1 MAARRS
7 TSQSKAVKPTALEY
21 DATKT
26 TGRRRQPST
35 TIAAEHVILPEG
47 KRTKLLA
54 TAQDQVRN
62 ASIAAWMI
70 RRSLDY
76 VSKFKFQF
84 RTGKEELDLLI
95 NRLFDW
101 HARPTNF
108 DIAERFGREEMF
120 RMFECEKTLA
130 GDAGMIKLAQKKL
143 QAIESDMMAFPRIG
157 KYNATLKKYAGV
169 PSNITGLVQ
178 KDTGVVMDPSAPGR
192 IKQFCICNRGHDG
205 SHVSYDHL
213 EDSENLIFDGYFT
226 RFSSQVRG
234 VSPLSTAINTIQ
246 DIYEGV
252 DFNLAKAKVHALFGI
267 ALMRDY
273 AGAGTD
279 QEEVLDLGGA
289 SGVSAGTD
297 ENLAATTANTYGTKQ
312 LSTSLQ
318 QIKPSEMMLLDMDTK
333 GRIDTIESKTPSTEF
348 REFTGLVIRLALLAL
363 DIPYTAYDSSGASFA
378 GMIADQNLYEVS
390 CKSKREKNGW
400 KRREYSDWVLGLFY
414 DDPEWNISKVAAS
427 NGFKTLRDLQEAIE
441 WVPSGFPWLQKL
453 NEVQGDIKAISV
465 GLDNPID
472 CCKRRGVDFFQNI
485 LKTEQAYEFAKA
497 HNVPLM
503 VGESGQATIE
513 EVDAENTPSEK
524 TGDNNE

>member
-1 MAARRS
+1 MAAKRS
-7 TSQSKAVKPTALEY
+7 TSNTTPAKATALDY
-21 DATKT
+21 DATTT

-35 TIAAEHVILPEG
+35 RIAAEHVILPEG

-62 ASIAAWMI
+62 ASIAAWMV
-70 RRSLDY
+70 RRHMDY

-84 RTGKEELDLLI
+84 RTGKEQLDLLI

-101 HARPTNF
+101 HARPKNF

-120 RMFECEKTLA
+120 KMFECEKTLA
-130 GDAGMIKLAQKKL
+130 GDGAMIKLAIKKL
-143 QAIESDMMAFPRIG
+143 QAIESDMMAFPKIG
-157 KYNATLKKYAGV
+157 KYNYGTKKYDSI
-169 PSNITGLVQ
+169 PSMITKMVQ
-178 KDTGVVMDPSAPGR
+178 KDTGVVMDQSAQGR

-213 EDSENLIFDGYFT
+213 EASENLIFDGYFT

-273 AGAGTD
+273 AGPGTD

-289 SGVSAGTD
+289 SGVTAGAD

-312 LSTSLQ
+312 ISTSLQ

-333 GRIDTIESKTPSTEF
+333 EIGR
-348 REFTGLVIRLALLAL
+348 
-363 DIPYTAYDSSGASFA
+363 
-378 GMIADQNLYEVS
+378 
-390 CKSKREKNGW
+390 
-400 KRREYSDWVLGLFY
+400 
-414 DDPEWNISKVAAS
+414 
-427 NGFKTLRDLQEAIE
+427 
-441 WVPSGFPWLQKL
+441 
-453 NEVQGDIKAISV
+453 
-465 GLDNPID
+465 
-472 CCKRRGVDFFQNI
+472 
-485 LKTEQAYEFAKA
+485 A
-497 HNVPLM
+497 HV
-503 VGESGQATIE
+503 
-513 EVDAENTPSEK
+513 
-524 TGDNNE
+524 